1 MSNDTEIKDKVR
13 EDVYDE
19 ELLNRLLDGN
29 DIDQFRDEFLA
40 MHNYDQSEYFEDTD
54 DNNRQKIF
62 EFLSPK
68 EVANF
73 FDQLD
78 IDDEDYEELFDK
90 INANYASHVLEEMSY
105 DNSVDILN
113 KLSKSK
119 VASLLTLMD
128 KDEANEIKA
137 LLHYEEDT
145 AGGIMTTEYISLK
158 STTPV
163 KEALMHV
170 KEQAPDAETIYVIF
184 AVNEAGQV
192 VGVFSLRDLITAEN
206 DSYIED
212 VMSERVISVNVADDQ
227 EDVAQVIRDY
237 DFIAVP
243 VVDYQNH
250 LLGIITIDD
259 ILDVMDEE
267 ASEDYSRLAGVSDI
281 DSTSD
286 SVIKTA
292 SKRLPWLIVLT
303 FLGMITAT
311 ILGSFEDTL
320 SQVALLAAFI
330 PIISG
335 MSGNSGTQSLA
346 VSVRNI
352 STGEINEQSKFKI
365 ALREAGSG
373 FLSGLVCSVVLFLII
388 VVIYRQPL
396 LALIVGGS
404 LTCAMTVGTLV
415 GSMIPLI
422 MNKFKIDPAVASGPF
437 ITTIN
442 DIVSMLIY
450 FGLATSFMSY
460 LT

>member
-19 ELLNRLLDGN
+19 ELLNRLLDEN
-29 DIDQFRDEFLA
+29 DIDQFRDEFLS
-40 MHNYDQSEYFEDTD
+40 MHNYEQSEYFEDTD
-54 DNNRQKIF
+54 ENNRQKIF

-78 IDDEDYEELFDK
+78 IGDEDYEELFDK

-113 KLSKSK
+113 KLSKPK

-158 STTPV
+158 TTTPV

-184 AVNEAGQV
+184 AVNEAGQL
-192 VGVFSLRDLITAEN
+192 VGVLSLRDLITAEN

-243 VVDYQNH
+243 VVDYQTH

-352 STGEINEQSKFKI
+352 STGEINEQSKFKL

>member
-1 MSNDTEIKDKVR
+1 MSNETEMKDNVR
-13 EDVYDE
+13 EDVYDK
-19 ELLNRLLDGN
+19 ELFDRLLDQN
-29 DIDQFRDEFLA
+29 DIDEFRKEFLEL
-40 MHNYDQSEYFEDTD
+40 HNYEQSEYFEDTD
-54 DNNRQKIF
+54 DGNRQKIF

-78 IDDEDYEELFDK
+78 FDDDDYESLFD
-90 INANYASHVLEEMSY
+90 NMDATYASHVLEEMSY
-105 DNSVDILN
+105 DNAVDILN
-113 KLSKSK
+113 ELSKPK
-119 VASLLTLMD
+119 VASLLTLMNKD
-128 KDEANEIKA
+128 KANEIKA

-145 AGGIMTTEYISLK
+145 AGGIMTTEFISLK

-163 KEALMHV
+163 KEALIHV

-184 AVNEAGQV
+184 AVNEDEQL
-192 VGVFSLRDLITAEN
+192 VGVLSLRDLIVAEN
-206 DSYIED
+206 DAYIED
-212 VMSERVISVNVADDQ
+212 VMSERVISANVGDDQ
-227 EDVAQVIRDY
+227 EDIAQLMRDY

-286 SVIKTA
+286 SVFKTA

-352 STGEINEQSKFKI
+352 STG
-365 ALREAGSG
+365 
-373 FLSGLVCSVVLFLII
+373 
-388 VVIYRQPL
+388 
-396 LALIVGGS
+396 
-404 LTCAMTVGTLV
+404 
-415 GSMIPLI
+415 
-422 MNKFKIDPAVASGPF
+422 
-437 ITTIN
+437 
-442 DIVSMLIY
+442 
-450 FGLATSFMSY
+450 
-460 LT
+460 

>member
-1 MSNDTEIKDKVR
+1 MSNDTDMKDNVR

-19 ELLNRLLDGN
+19 ELLNKLLDEN
-29 DIDQFRDEFLA
+29 SIDKFRNEFLA
-40 MHNYDQSEYFEDTD
+40 MHNYEQSEYFEDTD
-54 DNNRQKIF
+54 DDNRQKIF
-62 EFLSPK
+62 ELLSPE

-78 IDDEDYEELFDK
+78 IDDGDYEKLFDK
-90 INANYASHVLEEMSY
+90 MNANYASHVLEHMSY

-113 KLSKSK
+113 QLSKSK

-163 KEALMHV
+163 KEALMLV

-184 AVNEAGQV
+184 AVNETDQL
-192 VGVFSLRDLITAEN
+192 VGVLSLRDLIISEN

-212 VMSERVISVNVADDQ
+212 VMSERVISANVADDQ
-227 EDVAQVIRDY
+227 EKVAQVMRDY

-286 SVIKTA
+286 SVVKTA

-320 SQVALLAAFI
+320 SKVALLAAFI

-373 FLSGLVCSVVLFLII
+373 FLSGLICAVVLFLII